1 MLKGKYVNRSTYQ
14 KVMEENKRLKRQ
26 IRILCLEPGVNAIK
40 LRMELRDKFKREDGM
55 NQAIN
60 DVLKVVARK
69 FFKDH
74 PELDVMRCE
83 TQEEFVTKFK
93 RICGIAF
100 KKGDG
105 FKDYKSK
112 EGRIVVELARE
123 KLGYKDTT
131 YAGDIYVRLAKTYK
145 EVHGKKKV

>member
-1 MLKGKYVNRSTYQ
+1 MKTHVSRAVFQ
-14 KVMEENKRLKRQ
+14 KVAEENKRLKLQ
-26 IRILCLEPGVNAIK
+26 LRILCLEPGVNAIK
-40 LRMELRDKFKREDGM
+40 LRMELRDKFKKEDGM

-83 TQEEFVTKFK
+83 SQEQFVVKFK
-93 RICGIAF
+93 RICGVAF
-100 KKGDG
+100 KKGTG

-131 YAGDIYVRLAKTYK
+131 YAGDIYVRLAKTYNK
-145 EVHGKKKV
+145 VHGKKKV